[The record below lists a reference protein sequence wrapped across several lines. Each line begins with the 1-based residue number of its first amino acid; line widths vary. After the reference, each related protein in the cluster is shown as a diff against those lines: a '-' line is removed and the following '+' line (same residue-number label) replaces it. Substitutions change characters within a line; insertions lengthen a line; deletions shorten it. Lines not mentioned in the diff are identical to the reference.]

1 MTGFIEIKSD
11 KRKYMD
17 LLLLGDEQESMI
29 ERYLDR
35 GRMFAIE
42 DDGTVCAV
50 CVVTDE
56 GSGELEIKNI
66 AVSPQ
71 FQRRGLG
78 RRLIGYIEAV
88 FSSEFNRLT
97 AGTGDSPLTVPFYES
112 CGFVR
117 FRTEKDFF
125 IKNYDHPIIEGGVQ
139 LCDMIYFEKALKE
152 D

>member
-1 MTGFIEIKSD
+1 MTRFIEIKTD
-11 KRKYMD
+11 KRRYMD
-17 LLLLGDEQESMI
+17 LLLIGDEQESMI
-29 ERYLDR
+29 DRYIDR
-35 GRMFAIE
+35 GRMFALE
-42 DDGTVCAV
+42 YGGTVCAV

-56 GSGELEIKNI
+56 GGGELEIKNI

-78 RRLIGYIEAV
+78 RRIIGYIEET
-88 FSSEFNRLT
+88 FSSEFTRLT

-117 FRTEKDFF
+117 FRVEKDFF
-125 IKNYDHPIIEGGVQ
+125 IKNYDHPIIEEGVR
-139 LCDMIYFEKALKE
+139 LRDMVYFVKALKE